1 MSFKSP
7 CFLFS
12 EHYNINIM
20 ISSQVYMNS
29 LASLLEIPCGI
40 RKQSDLDQIGNF
52 CSLFKFFQEVQEQQ
66 SASETMQEICKILTV
81 KNYSPRE
88 FIFKTGDQAENFY
101 FLLKGS
107 VKVFSNTY
115 VEIEDPGDDEIHR
128 MIRKNLEVT
137 KIRVRKNRDSIPET
151 QMAVL
156 NPGDGF
162 GEAAIINDRPRYFS
176 VVTSEF
182 VTVAVLNKN
191 DYFKLEGTQEKLINE
206 KIDFLRTIEAFK
218 TWSRVSLYN
227 LAFFV
232 KELKYLRGTIVYSE
246 GDIPNVIYLIKE
258 GEFKFTQRFS
268 INAGSKVFA
277 NNKGGKDSS
286 GLLSP
291 RNSTFRTKD
300 LQVVTKQAGE
310 MFGIEEIYDK
320 LPGRLFTCTCVSQTG
335 KLFYISEKTFA
346 KKVTNPESLKIIE
359 DQCKTFKNWIYPRL
373 EELKKLEIFKDD
385 NSYTPYQKIKL
396 TPRSLKSISQNPVRT
411 YDEYI
416 PDSKILPL
424 ILKKIIRT
432 KYNQSSNYN
441 SVNRQR
447 IGSVTMFKT
456 ELEESDQFNHSNINN
471 SFQFGAGRK
480 SYFNPIKLSQLGVK
494 KIKTNNI

>member
-1 MSFKSP
+1 
-7 CFLFS
+7 
-12 EHYNINIM
+12 M

-29 LASLLEIPCGI
+29 LASLLEIPREI
-40 RKQSDLDQIGNF
+40 RKQSDLDQIGKY
-52 CSLFKFFQEVQEQQ
+52 CSLFKFFKEILEQQ
-66 SASETMQEICKILTV
+66 GASETMQEICKILTV
-81 KNYSPRE
+81 KNYNPRE

-107 VKVFSNTY
+107 VKVLSSTY

-137 KIRVRKNRDSIPET
+137 RNRVRKNRDSIPEA
-151 QMAVL
+151 QMVVL

-176 VVTSEF
+176 VVTSDF
-182 VTVAVLNKN
+182 VTVAVLSKT
-191 DYFKLEGTQEKLINE
+191 DYFKLEGTQEKFINE

-232 KELKYLRGTIVYSE
+232 KELKYLRGTNVYSE
-246 GDIPNVIYLIKE
+246 GDTPNVIYLIKE

-268 INAGSKVFA
+268 IKAGSKIFA

-286 GLLSP
+286 GLLSA
-291 RNSTFRTKD
+291 RNSTVRTKD
-300 LQVVTKQAGE
+300 LQVVTRQAGE

-320 LPGRLFTCTCVSQTG
+320 LPGRLFTCTCISQTG
-335 KLFYISEKTFA
+335 KLFYISEKTFT

-359 DQCKTFKNWIYPRL
+359 EQCKTFKNWIYPRL
-373 EELKKLEIFKDD
+373 DELKKLEIFKDD

-396 TPRSLKSISQNPVRT
+396 TPRSLKAIPHNPVRS
-411 YDEYI
+411 YDEYV
-416 PDSKILPL
+416 PDSQILPL

-432 KYNQSSNYN
+432 KYDQSSNCN
-441 SVNRQR
+441 SINRQR
-447 IGSVTMFKT
+447 IGSVSMFKT
-456 ELEESDQFNHSNINN
+456 EIEDLDQINHSNINN
-471 SFQFGAGRK
+471 SFQFGTSRK
-480 SYFNPIKLSQLGVK
+480 GYFNSKLSQLDIK
-494 KIKTNNI
+494 KSKQALSKFF